1 MLFSLF
7 NLPFRKS
14 YSLQLASIGLRLFSV
29 AALMASL
36 TGCGHLGNWVHN
48 GFKVG
53 PDYSKPAVSVA
64 DDWIE
69 FNNPKVI
76 SDSYGVE
83 NQAWWGV
90 FQDEQINQLVDET
103 YEQNLT
109 LRAASMRV
117 LEAEAERAIAVG
129 LMFPQ
134 FQEGFGEYSR
144 VQISRNETLNVGLP
158 FRNFSNWNTG
168 FRAAWE
174 LDVWGRYRRAIEAAD
189 SQLDATVENYDDILT
204 SLLAETAAT
213 YVEIRGFQERIAYAE
228 ANIKTQEKN
237 LQLAEIRFDA
247 KDVSKLDVTEA
258 RSSLELTRSLV
269 PTLESGL
276 RQANNRLCILLGLPT
291 RDLIPQLGV
300 ENIPST
306 PRDVVVGIPADLIRR
321 RPDLRRAEREVAAQ
335 SALIGIAVSDLFPA
349 FTINGSINW
358 SAADFSDIFRS
369 SSNGGLIGP
378 SFNWNL
384 LNYGRLVN
392 NVRVQDARFQQLAI
406 DYQQQVLK
414 ANAEVEDAIIFFLKS
429 QEAVASLQASVDAN
443 AESVRLASIQYR
455 EGAITFDRV
464 NNMQRDL
471 TQVQDQ
477 LAVAE
482 TNVALGL
489 IQTYRA
495 LGGGWQI
502 RLGASPNISI
512 PAPAEPPAEPIPPA
526 PDPV

>member
-1 MLFSLF
+1 MLLPLF
-7 NLPFRKS
+7 NIPFRKS
-14 YSLQLASIGLRLFSV
+14 FSLQLASIGLRLFSV
-29 AALMASL
+29 AALMGSL

-109 LRAASMRV
+109 LRAASMRI

-144 VQISRNETLNVGLP
+144 VQISRNETLNVGFP

-189 SQLDATVENYDDILT
+189 SQVDATVENYDDILT

-213 YVEIRGFQERIAYAE
+213 YVEIRGFQERIVYAE

-269 PTLESGL
+269 PTFESGL

-291 RDLIPQLGV
+291 RDLIPQLGD
-300 ENIPST
+300 ESIPST
-306 PRDVVVGIPADLIRR
+306 PSDVVVGIPADLIRR

-392 NVRVQDARFQQLAI
+392 KVRVQDARFQQLAI

-414 ANAEVEDAIIFFLKS
+414 ANGEVEDAIIFFLKS
-429 QEAVASLQASVDAN
+429 QEAVASLQASVDAT

-482 TNVALGL
+482 TNVALSL

-502 RLGASPNISI
+502 RLGASPDVSI